1 MHGQNSTSIDFNAE
15 KNLGLQSFVALNVLQ
30 GLSEVLSNEA
40 LSSCAL
46 SNSIAQ
52 LLVTLDGAFG
62 MLEGLDDEWF
72 APN

>member
-1 MHGQNSTSIDFNAE
+1 MCYKAYQ
-15 KNLGLQSFVALNVLQ
+15 
-30 GLSEVLSNEA
+30 VLSNEA

-62 MLEGLDDEWF
+62 MLEGLDDEWL
-72 APN
+72 ANRINNYDLWQPC